1 MSVLWRPEMNA
12 MTNPPSYWA
21 RVIAKDSVG
30 YRKLAEQIVLKNPVC
45 SVDQAEAVLRARDA
59 TAQAGLLHLGHDL
72 GPAHGHRARQTF
84 QPAMGAVIG
93 KAQRIDDAAACKGQ
107 TGLRL

>member
-12 MTNPPSYWA
+12 MTTPPSYWA

-45 SVDQAEAVLRARDA
+45 SVDQAEAVLRARASCAWFPRSGCSSSVCGSWRSAICMD
-59 TAQAGLLHLGHDL
+59 
-72 GPAHGHRARQTF
+72 RARPSCTCSVRSS
-84 QPAMGAVIG
+84 A
-93 KAQRIDDAAACKGQ
+93 
-107 TGLRL
+107 